1 MAKDNSF
8 DVMSECD
15 LQEVD
20 NAYNQAVKAL
30 AQRYDLKDSGA
41 KIEFD
46 KAAGAFTVLAPSAFT
61 AGQVVDVLGSA
72 LVKRKVD
79 LASVRWGDDED
90 AAGGMVRRRG
100 TLVQGIDADTAKRIS
115 KDIKA
120 EKFKVKVQ
128 IEGEKLRVTGPKR
141 DDLQA
146 VIAFLKDKDYGLPLQ
161 FGNYR

>member
-15 LQEVD
+15 MQEVD
-20 NAYNQAVKAL
+20 NAYNQASKAL

-46 KAAGAFTVLAPSAFT
+46 RAAATFTVLAPSAFT

-79 LASVRWGDDED
+79 LGSVRWGDDED

-100 TLVQGIDADTAKRIS
+100 TLVQGIDTDTAKRIS